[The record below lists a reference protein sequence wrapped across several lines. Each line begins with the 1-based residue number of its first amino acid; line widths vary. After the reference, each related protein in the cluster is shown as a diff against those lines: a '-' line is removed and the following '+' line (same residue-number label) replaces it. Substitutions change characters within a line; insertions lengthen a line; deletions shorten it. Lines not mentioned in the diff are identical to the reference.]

1 MCLKKTKLSN
11 SHTAFSVHV
20 WLQIHFIHVFCVL
33 VPKKHRMNKV
43 VSRCLHLW
51 KKNFVKF
58 LAGPDRK
65 KTMKLT
71 EVASGLIYDFQEAV
85 KKKSSVKFTTDHY
98 ESLACSDI
106 YCIPC
111 IDNLDRRA
119 KTKKNRGR
127 DRRKNNN

>member
-1 MCLKKTKLSN
+1 MAADSFYSCFLCASSKKTPHEQGCEQMLAYVEKEL
-11 SHTAFSVHV
+11 
-20 WLQIHFIHVFCVL
+20 CE
-33 VPKKHRMNKV
+33 
-43 VSRCLHLW
+43 
-51 KKNFVKF
+51 F
-58 LAGPDRK
+58 LAGHDWK